1 MKDRIDFSEEMIE
14 YIPDF
19 TYQVVSLNKYTNE
32 ELSKKHDEMSLV
44 MLINKIQSSEDT
56 KEFQKVSERMVD
68 SIYVNAPDEIKEIYK
83 KILWSL
89 LMKMKV
95 PSENA
100 RELMGGIGGRGMGYL
115 FENMEEIDI
124 GAQKRNTARER
135 QRAEAERQRADE
147 EKQRADEEKQ
157 RADEE
162 KQRADEEKQRA
173 DAEKQLK
180 IEAEERANA
189 LEEEVQRLRKLLK
202 SQEQK

>member
-1 MKDRIDFSEEMIE
+1 MRQEQGIERWFLYFRKFS
-14 YIPDF
+14 
-19 TYQVVSLNKYTNE
+19 VVP
-32 ELSKKHDEMSLV
+32 SKSTCY
-44 MLINKIQSSEDT
+44 N
-56 KEFQKVSERMVD
+56 
-68 SIYVNAPDEIKEIYK
+68 K

-124 GAQKRNTARER
+124 GAQKRNTAREK

-162 KQRADEEKQRA
+162 KQRADEEKQ
-173 DAEKQLK
+173 LK